1 MALLRFTQSMS
12 CWILPALG
20 TGQPLVAQISTL
32 LAGQPMCDVPLIWF
46 DKTVNATSVL
56 DYSVL
61 REWIDCFFIAVS
73 CFSFFYLLPQ
83 SLSFAGRCVKK
94 ILLHHMQQASA
105 FGGFLHHH
113 EMLLHNLWSYVHH
126 SAHGL
131 SGWPLRKWENW
142 TILGTKIHIAAEQQ
156 LSAWMRKGYE
166 NPGRVF
172 SF

>member
-1 MALLRFTQSMS
+1 MASLRFTQSMS

-83 SLSFAGRCVKK
+83 SFFCREMCQKDSSPSHAAGQCLWR
-94 ILLHHMQQASA
+94 ISAPSWNASA
-105 FGGFLHHH
+105 QLVKLCTPQCAWLKRLAF
-113 EMLLHNLWSYVHH
+113 
-126 SAHGL
+126 
-131 SGWPLRKWENW
+131 
-142 TILGTKIHIAAEQQ
+142 AEVGK
-156 LSAWMRKGYE
+156 LNYSWHKNTYCCRAT
-166 NPGRVF
+166 VVCLDA
-172 SF
+172 